1 MDDVREFEAFVA
13 EVEPR
18 LRRALVTVYGFDRGR
33 EATAEALGWAWEHRA
48 ELNKL
53 ENRVAYLFR
62 VGQSR
67 TRHRKDPVVG
77 FTRSEDTEPW
87 VEPGLGPALAALP
100 ERQRVAVVLVTG
112 FSWTLREVA
121 ELTGIRVT
129 TVQSN
134 LERGLRSLRA
144 AMEVTDHA

>member
-1 MDDVREFEAFVA
+1 MDQAREFEAFVA

-18 LRRALVTVYGFDRGR
+18 LRRALIAVYGFDRGR
-33 EATAEALGWAWEHRA
+33 EATAEALGWAWEHRNQLD
-48 ELNKL
+48 EVENK
-53 ENRVAYLFR
+53 VAYLFR

-67 TRHRKDPVVG
+67 TRHRKEPVM
-77 FTRSEDTEPW
+77 FTRSERADPW
-87 VEPGLGPALAALP
+87 VEPGLSAALAAFS
-100 ERQRVAVVLVTG
+100 ERQRVAVVLVSG

-144 AMEVTDHA
+144 AMEVNDRA

>member
-1 MDDVREFEAFVA
+1 MDEVREFEVFVY

-18 LRRALVTVYGFDRGR
+18 LRRALVACYGFDRGR
-33 EATAEALGWAWEHRA
+33 EAVAEALGWAWENRGRLA
-48 ELNKL
+48 SL
-53 ENRVAYLFR
+53 ENKVAFLFR

-67 TRHRKDPVVG
+67 TRHRKERITFATAEYVE
-77 FTRSEDTEPW
+77 RW

-100 ERQRVAVVLVTG
+100 ERQRVAVVLVHG

-121 ELTGIRVT
+121 DLMGIRVT

-134 LERGLRSLRA
+134 LERGLKSLRA
-144 AMEVTDHA
+144 AMEVTDYA